1 MLKAGW
7 IKHGFWKHCLPKC
20 GFDLLRGK
28 CSESRLFLKIA
39 SSIYLSPSQLTFY
52 SQVPSLWHSIPM
64 IQMSL
69 LLYAEHLYD
78 RKLPSS
84 RFSVHWSVRRS
95 QLTTFILLNP
105 FSNDHI
111 YVNLIFN
118 DLLVDLLSAALA
130 VLSCCWSSRLRTSTT
145 WSSPSSPSSPSSML
159 AFSNIVVVY
168 NWEQQI
174 GDRFN
179 YSSIA
184 LKWSLWYG
192 YI

>member
-1 MLKAGW
+1 MRFWPSSWEMLRIETISKNC
-7 IKHGFWKHCLPKC
+7 IFYI
-20 GFDLLRGK
+20 
-28 CSESRLFLKIA
+28 S
-39 SSIYLSPSQLTFY
+39 LTIPINILH
-52 SQVPSLWHSIPM
+52 PSLWHSIPM

-179 YSSIA
+179 
-184 LKWSLWYG
+184 
-192 YI
+192 